1 MDKAEI
7 VEQPKI
13 SSVKLPKLITSKY
26 DGSYERWL
34 SFWNKFEAE
43 KDSKTLPAITKFS
56 YLKELL
62 ELKVCN
68 EIDGEDYARARKYS
82 KNQPWKHKQD
92 R

>member
-1 MDKAEI
+1 M
-7 VEQPKI
+7 EQPKI

-43 KDSKTLPAITKFS
+43 KDSKTLLAITKFS

-68 EIDGEDYARARKYS
+68 EIDGLPFTSEGYARAKKYS